1 MDSLCTTCAN
11 CYLEYGCY
19 LCKYEG
25 DEDISPAYYED
36 KPVTECSRYSEEIDY
51 PTNEE
56 D

>member
-1 MDSLCTTCAN
+1 MDSLCNTCAN

-25 DEDISPAYYED
+25 DEDISPAYYEN
-36 KPVTECSRYSEEIDY
+36 KPVTECAKYSKEVDY